1 MQLRSA
7 LYAAVACFLVNSAP
21 VDAQTVANGPY
32 YATPAWDQTLPS
44 NTRFIVLA
52 NMNQEAVLDR
62 ETGLVWERQPTTEL
76 LDYTPALF
84 RCRLL
89 VKGNR
94 QGWRMPTQEEI
105 RTLVS
110 IGVIDGFTDQLPP
123 GHPFIL
129 QPARTYWTSTGV
141 YHDPTIITM
150 MRFQRPDT
158 TPGFTRDAGNLE
170 SVWCVRAQGVSP

>member
-1 MQLRSA
+1 MKFKRTLLTSLLLALGVTSA
-7 LYAAVACFLVNSAP
+7 G
-21 VDAQTVANGPY
+21 AQTVARGPY
-32 YATPAWDQTLPS
+32 YATPSWDQTLAS
-44 NTRFIVLA
+44 NVRFIVLA

-76 LDYTPALF
+76 MDYGPGLF
-84 RCRLL
+84 HCRSL

-94 QGWRMPTQEEI
+94 QGWRLPTNEEL

-110 IGVIDGFTDQLPP
+110 IGIIDGFTDQLPL

-129 QPARTYWTSTGV
+129 DSGRTYWTATDL
-141 YHDPTIITM
+141 YRDPTIVIM

-158 TPGFTRDAGNLE
+158 SPGFSKDVNNLE